1 MYDNVIWD
9 FNGTI
14 IDDVDIGI
22 NALNTLLRKYGY
34 KEINDKDYYR
44 SIFGFPIKEYYARA
58 GFDFNVI
65 SYETL
70 APLWVDEYLA
80 HETEAPI
87 IDGALDVINDLRT
100 KGIRQ
105 YLVSAT
111 EINMLTSQL
120 KYRGLYD
127 LFDGIYGLD
136 NIHAS
141 SKSDV
146 ACEVIRGL
154 KGPTVMLGDTTH
166 DAECAVKAGA
176 DVILIAAG
184 HQSYERLYAT
194 GHQTVSNAKEAKD
207 IIIGG

>member
-1 MYDNVIWD
+1 MYNNVIWD

-34 KEINDKDYYR
+34 KEINDKDHYR
-44 SIFGFPIKEYYARA
+44 SIFGFPIKDYYARA

-65 SYETL
+65 DYETL

-87 IDGALDVINDLRT
+87 INGVLDVIFDL
-100 KGIRQ
+100 KAAGIHQ

-111 EINMLTSQL
+111 EINMLTAQL
-120 KYRGLYD
+120 KYRGLFE
-127 LFDGIYGLD
+127 LFDGVYGLD

-141 SKSDV
+141 SKKAVSIDV
-146 ACEVIRGL
+146 VKSLRGQ
-154 KGPTVMLGDTTH
+154 TVMLGDTIH
-166 DAECAVKAGA
+166 DAECAASAGT
-176 DVILIAAG
+176 DVILISAG
-184 HQSYERLYAT
+184 HQSFEKLSSS
-194 GHQTVSNAKEAKD
+194 GHKTVKTAKD
-207 IIIGG
+207 AADIILGR

>member
-70 APLWVDEYLA
+70 APLWVEEYLA

-87 IDGALDVINDLRT
+87 IDGVLDVINDLRT

-146 ACEVIRGL
+146 ACEVIMGL